1 MAFFGLTYLGY
12 QRPIGDKML
21 SSAQIIPDVRDVSVL
36 KREQHGLPP
45 INMKIGLTCAD
56 PSGGYRLIPNQ
67 YHKQIIR
74 QVHKSPKE
82 VYRVPLTDNQQY
94 GWWVPTGGPKNQEPW
109 TRIQRFPHINSEMTK
124 FINEMTMTNSD
135 FSLF

>member
-12 QRPIGDKML
+12 QRPVGDKLL
-21 SSAQIIPDVRDVSVL
+21 SSAQIKLNVQDVSVSQ
-36 KREQHGLPP
+36 REENGLPP
-45 INMKIGLTCAD
+45 INTKRELTWAD
-56 PSGGYRLIPNQ
+56 PRGHEP
-67 YHKQIIR
+67 IIR
-74 QVHKSPKE
+74 QVHKTPKE

-109 TRIQRFPHINSEMTK
+109 TRIRRFPRRNSEMTK
-124 FINEMTMTNSD
+124 FVNEMAMANSD